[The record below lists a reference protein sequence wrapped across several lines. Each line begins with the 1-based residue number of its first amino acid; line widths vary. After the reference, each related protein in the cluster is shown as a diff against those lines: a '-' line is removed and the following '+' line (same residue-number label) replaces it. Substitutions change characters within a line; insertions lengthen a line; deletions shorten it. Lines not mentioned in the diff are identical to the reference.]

1 MHAIAE
7 PASVHLSARELR
19 KGFGDGPI
27 LDGVSLT
34 VTAGQRIAV
43 IGENGSGKSTLL
55 RLLAG
60 AIEPDAGVVIHTT
73 DRRLVEQELV
83 PAGGSTVADL
93 RADAIAS
100 ASRATAE
107 LEAATAALSAGA
119 ARADDRYAA
128 ALARVERL
136 DAWGAERRLAR
147 SLAAFDADFEV
158 HRPLRELSV
167 GQRYRLRL
175 GCALADPAGT
185 LLLDEPSNHLDEASL
200 DRLTAL
206 LVDHAGIT
214 VIVTHD
220 RWLLDAVATA
230 LFDLDPVAGRAGTLF
245 TGTFA
250 RYRARRAAQLA
261 AWRNRYA
268 GSLASGADLEARIAT
283 SRRRS

>member
-7 PASVHLSARELR
+7 PASLHLAARELR
-19 KGFGDGPI
+19 KGFGDGPV

-34 VTAGQRIAV
+34 VRAGQRLAV

-93 RADAIAS
+93 RADAIAW

-119 ARADDRYAA
+119 AGADDRYAA
-128 ALARVERL
+128 ALTRVERL

-158 HRPLRELSV
+158 RRPLRELSV
-167 GQRYRLRL
+167 GQRSAPARSSRARSPAIARGGRPSSRRGGIATPEAWPAAPIWRRALR
-175 GCALADPAGT
+175 PAAGAASAAGNQARGR
-185 LLLDEPSNHLDEASL
+185 PS
-200 DRLTAL
+200 T
-206 LVDHAGIT
+206 
-214 VIVTHD
+214 
-220 RWLLDAVATA
+220 
-230 LFDLDPVAGRAGTLF
+230 AGRA
-245 TGTFA
+245 
-250 RYRARRAAQLA
+250 AQME
-261 AWRNRYA
+261 R
-268 GSLASGADLEARIAT
+268 SGYSSADSTT
-283 SRRRS
+283 SSPHGIRRRRHASPSICRPPPTTRPSRCCRPPS